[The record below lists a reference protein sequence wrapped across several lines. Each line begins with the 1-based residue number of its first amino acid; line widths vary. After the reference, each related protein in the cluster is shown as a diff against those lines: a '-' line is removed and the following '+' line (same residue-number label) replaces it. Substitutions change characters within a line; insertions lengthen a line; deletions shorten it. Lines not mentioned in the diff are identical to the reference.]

1 MTEQL
6 DFSDLTD
13 DQVVSLAAALASE
26 ALSRSPA
33 VAEAMREAL
42 LSEKEKAEAAIK
54 GAAIGRE
61 RARQTVI
68 EINRRAAEEQAAE
81 ELRQKN
87 LAAVG
92 ALLRRA
98 AQLVGRDTRDVT
110 LVWGKC
116 YGPEQKLY
124 LNPGTSTE
132 TVGALHLVEY
142 APGAETIKTSWA
154 LAPKKA
160 ELLGW
165 AIEASA
171 ALRALGIRSG
181 NFKGIEL

>member
-1 MTEQL
+1 MSDL

-26 ALSRSPA
+26 ALRRSPA

-42 LSEKEKAEAAIK
+42 LSEKDKAEAAIK
-54 GAAIGRE
+54 GAALGRE

-81 ELRQKN
+81 ELRQMN

-92 ALLRRA
+92 ALLRQA
-98 AQLVGRDTRDVT
+98 AQLVGRDVRDVT
-110 LVWGKC
+110 MVWGAH
-116 YGPEQKLY
+116 YSPGTKLY
-124 LNPGTSTE
+124 LNQGTSTE

-142 APGAETIKTSWA
+142 DPGSGAIKTSWA
-154 LAPKKA
+154 LDQKKA

-165 AIEASA
+165 AIETSA
-171 ALRALGIRSG
+171 ALRALGIRHG
-181 NFKGIEL
+181 NFRGIEL

>member
-1 MTEQL
+1 MSDL

-13 DQVVSLAAALASE
+13 DQIVGLAAALANE
-26 ALSRSPA
+26 ALLRSPA

-54 GAAIGRE
+54 GAALGRE

-81 ELRQKN
+81 ELRQKT

-92 ALLRRA
+92 ALLRQA
-98 AQLVGRDTRDVT
+98 AQLVGRDVRDVT
-110 LVWGKC
+110 MVWGAH
-116 YGPEQKLY
+116 YSPGMKLY

-142 APGAETIKTSWA
+142 DLGSDAIKTSWA
-154 LAPKKA
+154 LAQKTA

-165 AIEASA
+165 AIETSA
-171 ALRALGIRSG
+171 ALRALGIKNG
-181 NFKGIEL
+181 NFRGIEL